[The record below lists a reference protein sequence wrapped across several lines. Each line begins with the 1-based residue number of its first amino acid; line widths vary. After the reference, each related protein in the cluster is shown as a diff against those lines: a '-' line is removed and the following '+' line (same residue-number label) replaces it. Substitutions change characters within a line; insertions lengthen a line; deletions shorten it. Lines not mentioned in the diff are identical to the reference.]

1 MRNVAP
7 TCSGTVVNERTKE
20 WIPKSFDD
28 FLQELHRIEEQ
39 FNNDDRLLVFRG
51 HGKAEWLLDS
61 TFVRSCK
68 SILFGIEE
76 HSRFSK
82 RLADSLDLHLTLL
95 NLFLLNFGVLVRPAA
110 ELTEL
115 EHSRGIDPWFELM
128 KRVQQHPDE
137 MQDGP
142 FCIRGTNILDWTKS
156 FDVALYF
163 ANDNRAGAGAI
174 YICDAT
180 ATGNTLQI
188 IPVGSILDKMHLEG
202 NNGRAL
208 GVPLMFHPARQ
219 ILNQRAKNQQAIYFA
234 QMELRVD
241 LETIWRE
248 QEEGLENETVIIK
261 LVLPAGTESQVKEY
275 LSKKEITAEFLYIN
289 S

>member
-1 MRNVAP
+1 MKNVAP
-7 TCSGTVVNERTKE
+7 TCADTVVNEKTKE

-28 FLQELHRIEEQ
+28 FLQELQRIEEQ

-51 HGKAEWLLDS
+51 HRKREWLLDS

-76 HSRFSK
+76 HSRFPK
-82 RLADSLDLHLTLL
+82 RLADSLDLHLALL
-95 NLFLLNFGVLVRPAA
+95 NLLLLKFGVLVRPSAQ
-110 ELTEL
+110 LTEL
-115 EHSRGIDPWFELM
+115 EHTGGIDPWFELM

-142 FCIRGTNILDWTKS
+142 FCIKGTNILDWTKS
-156 FDVALYF
+156 SNIALYF

-180 ATGNTLQI
+180 ATGNTLQT
-188 IPVGSILDKMHLEG
+188 IPVGSILDKMHRDG
-202 NNGRAL
+202 NNNKAL

-241 LETIWRE
+241 LETMWRE
-248 QEEGLENETVIIK
+248 QEKGLENETIIIK
-261 LVLPAGTESQVKEY
+261 LVLPAGTESQVEEY
-275 LSKKEITAEFLYIN
+275 LFRKEITAEFLYPN